1 MSIADAMFESAK
13 KAFVAD
19 DMAAAERL
27 CRSIIAIS
35 PADARPWTI
44 LTDITLR
51 QGRPRDA
58 LVWAEKAVALD
69 RRDPF
74 AQLGKVKCLITL
86 GLLSEALEAAETGV
100 RIKECPAVALDE
112 FGRTF
117 SQLGR
122 HKRSLEIIKMAV
134 VAEPR
139 NFLFLYNLAIAER
152 TFGALEEAERHCDQ
166 VIALN
171 PDFHRAYFIRA
182 DLRRQTVERNHIAEM
197 EALIGRGIRDA
208 YGEVLVRFALGK
220 ECEDIGDDVRAFR
233 YIKSGGDLHRRHL
246 RYDVQDDIALTDRLI
261 AGQTLP
267 ALVAMIPGYEA
278 DAPIFI
284 VGLPRSG
291 TTLVERIVAAHSE
304 VTAAGELGAFT
315 AELMR
320 ATRTD
325 KRADPAAWIA
335 RFPSADMAALGAAY
349 SRLARETG
357 IPPGRRFTD
366 KYPPNFLYCGAIHAA
381 LPNAKIIAVRRSPM
395 DTCFALYKAHF
406 ASGAYPYS
414 YRLDELADYY
424 LAFRRLM
431 DHWKAALPSD
441 SLLEVAYEDIVGDL
455 EGQSRRML
463 AFLNLPWQ
471 DEVLKFHASS
481 APATTA
487 SAVQVRQPIYA
498 SSIGKWRRHT
508 EMLAPLRDRL
518 VAGGVPVEEF
528 AG

>member
-1 MSIADAMFESAK
+1 MPIADAMFESAK
-13 KAFVAD
+13 RAFVAD
-19 DMAAAERL
+19 DMATAERL
-27 CRSIIAIS
+27 CRSIITMS
-35 PADARPWTI
+35 PRDARPWII

-51 QGRPRDA
+51 QGRAKDA
-58 LVWAEKAVALD
+58 LVWAEKAVTLD

-74 AQLGKVKCLITL
+74 AHLGKVKCLISL
-86 GLLSEALEAAETGV
+86 GRLNEALEAAETGV
-100 RIKECPAVALDE
+100 RIKGCPAVALDE

-122 HKRSLEIIKMAV
+122 HRRSLEIIKMAV
-134 VAEPR
+134 AAEPG

-152 TFGALEEAERHCDQ
+152 TFGALEDAERHCDK

-171 PDFHRAYFIRA
+171 PDFHRVYFIRA
-182 DLRRQTVERNHIAEM
+182 DLRKQTMARNHIAEM
-197 EALIGRGIRDA
+197 EALIARGIRDA
-208 YGEVLVRFALGK
+208 YGEVLVRFALAK
-220 ECEDIGDDVRAFR
+220 ECEDVGDDARAFR

-246 RYDVQDDIALTDRLI
+246 RYNVQEDVSLIDRLI
-261 AGQTLP
+261 ANQTRP
-267 ALVAMIPGYEA
+267 ALAAMLPGYKE

-291 TTLVERIVAAHSE
+291 TTLVERIVSAHSE

-320 ATRTD
+320 ATGTD
-325 KRADPAAWIA
+325 IRIDPTAWIA
-335 RFPSADMAALGAAY
+335 RFPSLDTAALGAGY
-349 SRLARETG
+349 SRVARETG

-366 KYPPNFLYCGAIHAA
+366 KYPPNFLYCGAIHAV
-381 LPNAKIIAVRRSPM
+381 LPKAKIIAIKRNPM

-414 YRLDELADYY
+414 YRLDELANYY

-431 DHWKAALPSD
+431 EHWKAILPTD

-455 EGQSRRML
+455 EGQSRRIL

-487 SAVQVRQPIYA
+487 SAVQVRQPIYT
-498 SSIGKWRRHT
+498 SSIGKWQRHAD
-508 EMLAPLRDRL
+508 MLAPLHDRL
-518 VAGGVPVEEF
+518 AAEGIRVEEL

>member
-1 MSIADAMFESAK
+1 MSISDAMFESAK
-13 KAFVAD
+13 KAFVAN
-19 DMAAAERL
+19 DMATAERL
-27 CRSIIAIS
+27 CRSIIAMS
-35 PADARPWTI
+35 PRDARPWII

-51 QGRPRDA
+51 QGHPKDA
-58 LVWAEKAVALD
+58 LVWAEKAVALE

-74 AQLGKVKCLITL
+74 AHLGKVKCLISL
-86 GLLSEALEAAETGV
+86 GRLNEALEAAESGV
-100 RIKECPAVALDE
+100 RIKGCPAVALDE
-112 FGRTF
+112 LGRTF

-122 HKRSLEIIKMAV
+122 HRRSLEIIKMAV
-134 VAEPR
+134 AAEPR

-152 TFGALEEAERHCDQ
+152 TFGALEDAEQHCDQ

-182 DLRRQTVERNHIAEM
+182 DLRKQTMARNHIAEM

-208 YGEVLVRFALGK
+208 YGEVLVRFALAK
-220 ECEDIGDDVRAFR
+220 ECEDVGDDTRAFR
-233 YIKSGGDLHRRHL
+233 YIKSGGDLHRRRL
-246 RYDVQDDIALTDRLI
+246 RYNVQDDVALINRLI
-261 AGQTLP
+261 ANQTRP
-267 ALVAMIPGYEA
+267 ALEALSPGYEG

-291 TTLVERIVAAHSE
+291 TTLVERIVAAHNE
-304 VTAAGELGAFT
+304 ITAAGELGAFT
-315 AELMR
+315 TELMR

-325 KRADPAAWIA
+325 IRIDPAAWIA
-335 RFPSADMAALGAAY
+335 RFPSADTAALGAGY
-349 SRLARETG
+349 SRVARETG
-357 IPPGRRFTD
+357 IPPGSRFTD

-381 LPNAKIIAVRRSPM
+381 LPKAKIIAIRRNPI

-406 ASGAYPYS
+406 AGGAYPYS
-414 YRLDELADYY
+414 YRLDELAEYY

-431 DHWKAALPSD
+431 EHWKATLPTD

-455 EGQSRRML
+455 EGQSRQIL

-471 DEVLKFHASS
+471 DGVLKFHASS

-498 SSIGKWRRHT
+498 SSIGKWRRHAD
-508 EMLAPLRDRL
+508 MLAPLHDRL
-518 VAGGVPVEEF
+518 VAEGVRVEELTR
-528 AG
+528 

>member
-1 MSIADAMFESAK
+1 MSTADAMFESAK
-13 KAFVAD
+13 RAFVSN
-19 DMAAAERL
+19 DMANAERL
-27 CRSIIAIS
+27 CRSIIALA
-35 PADARPWTI
+35 PLDARPWII

-51 QGRPRDA
+51 QDRAKDA
-58 LVWAEKAVALD
+58 LVWAEKAVTLD

-74 AQLGKVKCLITL
+74 AHLGKVKCLIAL
-86 GLLSEALEAAETGV
+86 GRLNEAMEAAEIGV
-100 RIKECPAVALDE
+100 RIRGCPAVALDE

-122 HKRSLEIIKMAV
+122 HKRSLEILKMAV
-134 VAEPR
+134 AAEPR

-152 TFGALEEAERHCDQ
+152 TFGALEDAERHCDQ

-182 DLRRQTVERNHIAEM
+182 DLRKQTMARNHIADM
-197 EALIGRGIRDA
+197 TALIDRGIRDA
-208 YGEVLVRFALGK
+208 YGEVLVRFALAK
-220 ECEDIGDDVRAFR
+220 ECEDVGDDVRAFD

-246 RYDVQDDIALTDRLI
+246 RYDVKSDASLVDRLI
-261 AGQTLP
+261 ADQTRS
-267 ALVAMIPGYEA
+267 ALEAMPSGYHG

-291 TTLVERIVAAHSE
+291 TTLVERIVSAHSE

-325 KRADPAAWIA
+325 MRAHPALWID
-335 RFPSADMAALGAAY
+335 RFRTIDTTALGLGY
-349 SRLARETG
+349 SRVARETG
-357 IPPGRRFTD
+357 ILPARRFTD
-366 KYPPNFLYCGAIHAA
+366 KYPPNFLYCGAIHSA
-381 LPNAKIIAVRRSPM
+381 LPNAKIIAVRRNPM

-431 DHWKAALPSD
+431 DHWKVTLPTG

-455 EGQSRRML
+455 EGQSRRIL

-487 SAVQVRQPIYA
+487 SAVQVRQPIYT
-498 SSIGKWRRHT
+498 SSIGKWRRYADR
-508 EMLAPLRDRL
+508 LAPLRDRL
-518 VAGGVPVEEF
+518 IAGGVPAEEC